1 MEWQT
6 SSARVWV
13 QDGAL
18 YFEGD
23 FSDVSIIP
31 LRAQLIEFAQAYEGE
46 KLTADLA
53 KVKQIGH
60 TGLGI
65 LEALRQA
72 LHDRGIGLV
81 LASPPEAVLRMLVT
95 TRLAQRF
102 EIAL

>member
-6 SSARVWV
+6 SSARVWA
-13 QDGAL
+13 QNGTL

-23 FSDVSIIP
+23 FSDISIIP
-31 LRAQLIEFAQAYEGE
+31 LRARLIEFARAYEGE

-53 KVKQIGH
+53 KVERIGH
-60 TGLGI
+60 TGLGV
-65 LEALRQA
+65 LDALRQA
-72 LHDRGIGLV
+72 LHGRGIGLV